1 MIEAAILVI
10 FPLCV
15 AMAGFTDMLTMKIP
29 NRISIVLAVSFLI
42 IAPFTGMSLAMF
54 GIHVGSALLV
64 FIGCFVL
71 WNFGYMGG
79 GDVKV
84 IAAASLWYGFNIDLV
99 AFLMIT
105 GIYGGFLAITILS
118 MRAWQNTLIVFPIP
132 IPSHFI
138 TDRAGIP
145 YGIAIAVAA
154 FSTFPDTWM
163 FARALGRVVM

>member
-1 MIEAAILVI
+1 MVEAAILVI

-29 NRISIVLAVSFLI
+29 NRISVVLALAFIV
-42 IAPFTGMSLAMF
+42 IAPFAGMSLAMF
-54 GIHVGSALLV
+54 GAHVGTALLV
-64 FIGCFVL
+64 FAGCFAL
-71 WNFGYMGG
+71 WTFGYMGG

-99 AFLMIT
+99 GFLMIT
-105 GIYGGFLAITILS
+105 GVYGGFLALIILS
-118 MRAWQNTLIVFPIP
+118 MRAWQNTLIVSPIP

-138 TDRAGIP
+138 TDREGIP